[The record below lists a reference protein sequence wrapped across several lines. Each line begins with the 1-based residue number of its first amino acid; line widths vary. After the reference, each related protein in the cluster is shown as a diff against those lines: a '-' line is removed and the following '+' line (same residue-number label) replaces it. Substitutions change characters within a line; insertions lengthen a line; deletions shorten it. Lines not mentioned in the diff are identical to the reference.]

1 MAVNYSAPAAQP
13 PPSYASGSDGPEI
26 KGVTAGHWL
35 DSVGLVLT
43 TLFLG
48 LRIYTK
54 TAISRI
60 FGVDDVCMILAWCFA
75 VAIHGLLI
83 CIHIWD
89 LTVGE
94 ANEEALLVAIASIL
108 YAPVMMFAKIS
119 LLIFYKKLTPA
130 RWMQITVW
138 TVGAFVLAYTVAT
151 VLALL
156 FACTPLE
163 KNWNITI
170 QNGQCIN
177 KGGIYLF
184 TAAVNALTDLI
195 ILGIPVP
202 MVFHLQ
208 MSRAQ
213 KMGLLIM
220 FVVGSL
226 TCITSIVRLALLPP
240 MVTDT
245 DTSWAVSYPAQWISI
260 EASLVVICGSLPTLR
275 KFFKHF
281 TPDLMGRSSRSRR
294 NASRSSTGSRSRRR
308 GPSELMTF
316 GSMPSRPPKMSGLM
330 PGDDELVDTAS
341 SCDGTSERSESQI
354 VPQLRVKGVEA

>member
-13 PPSYASGSDGPEI
+13 PPSYASSSDGPEI

-54 TAISRI
+54 TAISKI
-60 FGVDDVCMILAWCFA
+60 FGVDDVCMI
-75 VAIHGLLI
+75 
-83 CIHIWD
+83 
-89 LTVGE
+89 
-94 ANEEALLVAIASIL
+94 LVAIASIL

-341 SCDGTSERSESQI
+341 SCDGTSERSESRI
-354 VPQLRVKGVEA
+354 VPQPRVKGVEA

>member
-60 FGVDDVCMILAWCFA
+60 FGVDDVCMI
-75 VAIHGLLI
+75 
-83 CIHIWD
+83 
-89 LTVGE
+89 
-94 ANEEALLVAIASIL
+94 LVAIASIL

-226 TCITSIVRLALLPP
+226 FNGQKQS
-240 MVTDT
+240 VTKKRQPQLYWVKK
-245 DTSWAVSYPAQWISI
+245 SSAWAVRADDFREHAFSAPKDVGPYA
-260 EASLVVICGSLPTLR
+260 
-275 KFFKHF
+275 
-281 TPDLMGRSSRSRR
+281 
-294 NASRSSTGSRSRRR
+294 RRR
-308 GPSELMTF
+308 
-316 GSMPSRPPKMSGLM
+316 
-330 PGDDELVDTAS
+330 
-341 SCDGTSERSESQI
+341 
-354 VPQLRVKGVEA
+354 